1 MADVKKMATREGYGR
16 GLVALGAAHE
26 DIVVLDADLAGSTK
40 TGMFAKAYP
49 DRHFN
54 CGIAEA
60 DMMCVAAGFAA
71 NGFVPFASSFA
82 MFAAGRAFE
91 QIRNSIGYPHLN
103 VKIGATHGG
112 LSVGEDG
119 ASHQCCEDFALMRSI
134 PGMVVICPADGVEAE
149 AATKAAYEYQ
159 GPVYLRMGRL
169 AIPVFH
175 EDGFEFKIGKG
186 EIMREG
192 TDIAIIA
199 NGLMTYEAIKAGIV
213 DYLNERDVFVTRGM
227 AGADRNHT
235 RRLLV
240 ACERASQALFIKQ
253 MLARPLARE
262 IARTGEP
269 DFCVLAAP
277 GYQCDPAIKGLNSS
291 AAVVINFQERVILVA
306 GTGYSGEI
314 KKSIFSVM
322 NYLLPVEDD
331 VLPMHCSAS
340 MDPVTHE
347 TAVFFGLSGTGKTTL
362 SANPTR
368 LLIGDDE
375 HGWSDM
381 GIFNFEGGCYAKCEG
396 LDAFHEPEIFNAVR
410 FGAIC
415 ENVVLDEN
423 RKPNYDDISI
433 THNTRV
439 AYPVEHIPNAWTKG
453 MGTTPSVV
461 LFLTCDAFGV
471 LPPISRLTAD
481 AAMYHFVTGFTA
493 KIPGTEVG
501 VTEPT
506 PTFSSLFGEPFMP
519 LDPMVYAKMLG
530 ERIADGR
537 TRVYLVNTG
546 WIGGGYG
553 VGHRIELAYT
563 RALVARALDGTIEDS
578 EFVHDDIFNVD
589 IPTTCHGVPDGIL
602 VPRQYWQS
610 TARYDEAAHNLAV
623 MFEENFEKK
632 YSHLP
637 ESVKAAGPHAQV
649 HADARHRGRGL
660 LGLRH

>member
-1 MADVKKMATREGYGR
+1 MSKLSLEYLGIINPSEVHYQLSPAKLTEKAVARGEGILSETGALCVMTGKYTGRSPLDRFIVDEPEFHDNIDWGKVNMPISEEKFERIYKGMTAYLQNRE
-16 GLVALGAAHE
+16 V
-26 DIVVLDADLAGSTK
+26 
-40 TGMFAKAYP
+40 
-49 DRHFN
+49 
-54 CGIAEA
+54 
-60 DMMCVAAGFAA
+60 
-71 NGFVPFASSFA
+71 FVF
-82 MFAAGRAFE
+82 
-91 QIRNSIGYPHLN
+91 
-103 VKIGATHGG
+103 
-112 LSVGEDG
+112 
-119 ASHQCCEDFALMRSI
+119 
-134 PGMVVICPADGVEAE
+134 
-149 AATKAAYEYQ
+149 
-159 GPVYLRMGRL
+159 
-169 AIPVFH
+169 
-175 EDGFEFKIGKG
+175 DGF
-186 EIMREG
+186 
-192 TDIAIIA
+192 
-199 NGLMTYEAIKAGIV
+199 
-213 DYLNERDVFVTRGM
+213 
-227 AGADRNHT
+227 AGADPDY
-235 RRLLV
+235 RLSIRVVNEL
-240 ACERASQALFIKQ
+240 ASQNMFIHQ
-253 MLARPLARE
+253 LLIRPTCEELQNFVPGFT
-262 IARTGEP
+262 I
-269 DFCVLAAP
+269 VAAP
-277 GYQCDPAIKGLNSS
+277 GYKCIPELDGVHSEAAILVSFKRRM
-291 AAVVINFQERVILVA
+291 VVIA
-306 GTGYSGEI
+306 GSQYAGEI
-314 KKSIFSVM
+314 KKSVFSVM
-322 NYLLPVEDD
+322 NYLMPEKNVF
-331 VLPMHCSAS
+331 PMHCSANVGKDGDS
-340 MDPVTHE
+340 
-347 TAVFFGLSGTGKTTL
+347 ALFFGLSGTGKTTL
-362 SANPTR
+362 SADPKRN
-368 LLIGDDE
+368 LIGDDE

-381 GIFNFEGGCYAKCEG
+381 GIFNVEGGCYAKCEG

-423 RKPNYDDISI
+423 RKPNYDDVSI

-649 HADARHRGRGL
+649 PAEARHRGRGL

>member
-1 MADVKKMATREGYGR
+1 MAGVSPAEILSTFGINLTDDAPDGAPRLFVDLPAAELVEHALERKEGC
-16 GLVALGAAHE
+16 L
-26 DIVVLDADLAGSTK
+26 
-40 TGMFAKAYP
+40 
-49 DRHFN
+49 
-54 CGIAEA
+54 
-60 DMMCVAAGFAA
+60 AA
-71 NGFVPFASSFA
+71 NGAFVIKTGERT
-82 MFAAGRAFE
+82 GRSPNDRF
-91 QIRNSIGYPHLN
+91 IVDTPDVHD
-103 VKIGATHGG
+103 KIAWGT
-112 LSVGEDG
+112 VN
-119 ASHQCCEDFALMRSI
+119 R
-134 PGMVVICPADGVEAE
+134 P
-149 AATKAAYEYQ
+149 ATKE
-159 GPVYLRMGRL
+159 
-169 AIPVFH
+169 
-175 EDGFEFKIGKG
+175 
-186 EIMREG
+186 
-192 TDIAIIA
+192 
-199 NGLMTYEAIKAGIV
+199 TYESVKAGV
-213 DYLNERDVFVTRGM
+213 VAYLNERDVFVTRGM

-235 RRLLV
+235 RKFMV

-262 IARTGEP
+262 LARYGEP

-277 GYQCDPAIKGLNSS
+277 DYRCDPERDGVNSE
-291 AAVVINFQERVILVA
+291 AAVLINFEERTIIVA

-340 MDPVTHE
+340 MDPITHE

-381 GIFNFEGGCYAKCEG
+381 GIFNVEGGCYAKCEG
-396 LDAFHEPEIFNAVR
+396 LDSFHEPEIYNAVR

-415 ENVVLDEN
+415 ENVVLDAN
-423 RKPNYDDISI
+423 RAPDYNDTSI
-433 THNTRV
+433 TRNTRV
-439 AYPVEHIPNAWTKG
+439 AYPVEHIPNAWGKG
-453 MGTTPSVV
+453 MGTVPSVV

-471 LPPISRLTAD
+471 LPPISRLTPD

-530 ERIADGR
+530 DRIADGH

-563 RALVARALDGTIEDS
+563 RALVARALDGTIEDA
-578 EFVHDDIFNVD
+578 EFVHDEIFNVD

-602 VPRQYWQS
+602 VPRMFWQS
-610 TARYDEAAHNLAV
+610 AARYDEAAHNLAA

-637 ESVKAAGPHAQV
+637 DSVKQAGPHAQV
-649 HADARHRGRGL
+649 SGPIRHRGLGL
-660 LGLRH
+660 LNHRA

>member
-1 MADVKKMATREGYGR
+1 METYGLESLGIINPSAVYRNLTPAKLVEKALCRGEGKLSATGALCVTTGKYTGR
-16 GLVALGAAHE
+16 SP
-26 DIVVLDADLAGSTK
+26 DDKFIVDSK
-40 TGMFAKAYP
+40 
-49 DRHFN
+49 
-54 CGIAEA
+54 
-60 DMMCVAAGFAA
+60 
-71 NGFVPFASSFA
+71 
-82 MFAAGRAFE
+82 
-91 QIRNSIGYPHLN
+91 
-103 VKIGATHGG
+103 
-112 LSVGEDG
+112 
-119 ASHQCCEDFALMRSI
+119 
-134 PGMVVICPADGVEAE
+134 GV
-149 AATKAAYEYQ
+149 
-159 GPVYLRMGRL
+159 
-169 AIPVFH
+169 H
-175 EDGFEFKIGKG
+175 D
-186 EIMREG
+186 
-192 TDIAIIA
+192 DIAWGKVNVPTTQEVFDA
-199 NGLMTYEAIKAGIV
+199 
-213 DYLNERDVFVTRGM
+213 LNEKMVAYLQNREIFIFDGY
-227 AGADRNHT
+227 AGADPKYTKAFRIVNE
-235 RRLLV
+235 L
-240 ACERASQALFIKQ
+240 ASQNLFIHQ
-253 MLARPLARE
+253 LLLRPTEEQLKSYV
-262 IARTGEP
+262 P
-269 DFCVLAAP
+269 DFTIIAAP
-277 GYQCDPAIKGLNSS
+277 GFKCVPERDHTHSEAAIMIDYEKK
-291 AAVVINFQERVILVA
+291 LVLIA
-306 GTGYSGEI
+306 GSQYSGEI

-381 GIFNFEGGCYAKCEG
+381 GIFNIEGGCYAKCEG

-423 RKPNYDDISI
+423 RKPNYDDVSI

-563 RALVARALDGTIEDS
+563 RSLVARALDGTIEDS

-637 ESVKAAGPHAQV
+637 DSVKAAGPHAQV
-649 HADARHRGRGL
+649 PAEARHRGRGL
-660 LGLRH
+660 LGLRL

>member
-1 MADVKKMATREGYGR
+1 M
-16 GLVALGAAHE
+16 
-26 DIVVLDADLAGSTK
+26 
-40 TGMFAKAYP
+40 
-49 DRHFN
+49 
-54 CGIAEA
+54 
-60 DMMCVAAGFAA
+60 
-71 NGFVPFASSFA
+71 
-82 MFAAGRAFE
+82 
-91 QIRNSIGYPHLN
+91 
-103 VKIGATHGG
+103 
-112 LSVGEDG
+112 
-119 ASHQCCEDFALMRSI
+119 
-134 PGMVVICPADGVEAE
+134 
-149 AATKAAYEYQ
+149 
-159 GPVYLRMGRL
+159 
-169 AIPVFH
+169 
-175 EDGFEFKIGKG
+175 
-186 EIMREG
+186 
-192 TDIAIIA
+192 
-199 NGLMTYEAIKAGIV
+199 
-213 DYLNERDVFVTRGM
+213 
-227 AGADRNHT
+227 
-235 RRLLV
+235 
-240 ACERASQALFIKQ
+240 
-253 MLARPLARE
+253 
-262 IARTGEP
+262 
-269 DFCVLAAP
+269 
-277 GYQCDPAIKGLNSS
+277 
-291 AAVVINFQERVILVA
+291 
-306 GTGYSGEI
+306 
-314 KKSIFSVM
+314 
-322 NYLLPVEDD
+322 
-331 VLPMHCSAS
+331 
-340 MDPVTHE
+340 
-347 TAVFFGLSGTGKTTL
+347 
-362 SANPTR
+362 
-368 LLIGDDE
+368 
-375 HGWSDM
+375 
-381 GIFNFEGGCYAKCEG
+381 
-396 LDAFHEPEIFNAVR
+396 
-410 FGAIC
+410 
-415 ENVVLDEN
+415 VLDES
-423 RKPNYDDISI
+423 RKPNYDDVSV

-481 AAMYHFVTGFTA
+481 SAMYHFVTGFTA

-649 HADARHRGRGL
+649 HADARHRGHGL

>member
-1 MADVKKMATREGYGR
+1 MPGVTPAEVLSNFGIT
-16 GLVALGAAHE
+16 LVE
-26 DIVVLDADLAGSTK
+26 D
-40 TGMFAKAYP
+40 
-49 DRHFN
+49 
-54 CGIAEA
+54 
-60 DMMCVAAGFAA
+60 
-71 NGFVPFASSFA
+71 
-82 MFAAGRAFE
+82 
-91 QIRNSIGYPHLN
+91 
-103 VKIGATHGG
+103 
-112 LSVGEDG
+112 
-119 ASHQCCEDFALMRSI
+119 
-134 PGMVVICPADGVEAE
+134 PADNQPRLLVDLPAAELVEYAIRRE
-149 AATKAAYEYQ
+149 EGRMASNGALVIETGERTGRSPNDRFIVDTPDVHDKIAWGAVNRPLSIESYE
-159 GPVYLRMGRL
+159 
-169 AIPVFH
+169 
-175 EDGFEFKIGKG
+175 
-186 EIMREG
+186 
-192 TDIAIIA
+192 T
-199 NGLMTYEAIKAGIV
+199 IKAGIV

-227 AGADRNHT
+227 AGTDRNHT

-253 MLARPLARE
+253 MLARPLGRE

-381 GIFNFEGGCYAKCEG
+381 GIFNIEGGCYAKCEG
-396 LDAFHEPEIFNAVR
+396 LDAFREPEIFNAVR

-423 RKPNYDDISI
+423 RKPNYDDVSI

-461 LFLTCDAFGV
+461 LF
-471 LPPISRLTAD
+471 
-481 AAMYHFVTGFTA
+481 
-493 KIPGTEVG
+493 
-501 VTEPT
+501 
-506 PTFSSLFGEPFMP
+506 
-519 LDPMVYAKMLG
+519 
-530 ERIADGR
+530 
-537 TRVYLVNTG
+537 
-546 WIGGGYG
+546 
-553 VGHRIELAYT
+553 
-563 RALVARALDGTIEDS
+563 
-578 EFVHDDIFNVD
+578 
-589 IPTTCHGVPDGIL
+589 
-602 VPRQYWQS
+602 
-610 TARYDEAAHNLAV
+610 
-623 MFEENFEKK
+623 
-632 YSHLP
+632 
-637 ESVKAAGPHAQV
+637 
-649 HADARHRGRGL
+649 
-660 LGLRH
+660 

>member
-1 MADVKKMATREGYGR
+1 MPGVTPAEVLSNFGLTLVEDPAENQPRLLVDLPAAELVEYAIRREEGRMASNGALVIETGERTGRSPNDRFIVDTPDVHDKIAW
-16 GLVALGAAHE
+16 GA
-26 DIVVLDADLAGSTK
+26 VNR
-40 TGMFAKAYP
+40 P
-49 DRHFN
+49 
-54 CGIAEA
+54 
-60 DMMCVAAGFAA
+60 
-71 NGFVPFASSFA
+71 
-82 MFAAGRAFE
+82 
-91 QIRNSIGYPHLN
+91 
-103 VKIGATHGG
+103 
-112 LSVGEDG
+112 LSVE
-119 ASHQCCEDFALMRSI
+119 S
-134 PGMVVICPADGVEAE
+134 
-149 AATKAAYEYQ
+149 YE
-159 GPVYLRMGRL
+159 
-169 AIPVFH
+169 
-175 EDGFEFKIGKG
+175 
-186 EIMREG
+186 
-192 TDIAIIA
+192 T
-199 NGLMTYEAIKAGIV
+199 IKAGIV

-291 AAVVINFQERVILVA
+291 AAVVINFQERVILVS

-381 GIFNFEGGCYAKCEG
+381 GIFNIEGGCYAKCEG

-423 RKPNYDDISI
+423 RKPNYDDVSI

-481 AAMYHFVTGFTA
+481 AAMYHFVTPWSTPRCSASASPTA
-493 KIPGTEVG
+493 VRASTWS
-501 VTEPT
+501 T
-506 PTFSSLFGEPFMP
+506 PAGSVAAT
-519 LDPMVYAKMLG
+519 VWA
-530 ERIADGR
+530 IALSWR
-537 TRVYLVNTG
+537 TRAPWSRAPSTAPSRRASSYTTTSLTLTFPPRATACPTASWCRASTG
-546 WIGGGYG
+546 
-553 VGHRIELAYT
+553 
-563 RALVARALDGTIEDS
+563 RALRA
-578 EFVHDDIFNVD
+578 
-589 IPTTCHGVPDGIL
+589 TTR
-602 VPRQYWQS
+602 PRTTW
-610 TARYDEAAHNLAV
+610 
-623 MFEENFEKK
+623 
-632 YSHLP
+632 P
-637 ESVKAAGPHAQV
+637 
-649 HADARHRGRGL
+649 
-660 LGLRH
+660 

>member
-1 MADVKKMATREGYGR
+1 MAGVTPAEI
-16 GLVALGAAHE
+16 LGGFGIAVSDEASG
-26 DIVVLDADLAGSTK
+26 DGPQLFIDLAPAELVEHAIRREEGVMASNGALVIK
-40 TGMFAKAYP
+40 TGERTGRSP
-49 DRHFN
+49 NDRF
-54 CGIAEA
+54 
-60 DMMCVAAGFAA
+60 
-71 NGFVPFASSFA
+71 
-82 MFAAGRAFE
+82 
-91 QIRNSIGYPHLN
+91 
-103 VKIGATHGG
+103 
-112 LSVGEDG
+112 
-119 ASHQCCEDFALMRSI
+119 
-134 PGMVVICPADGVEAE
+134 
-149 AATKAAYEYQ
+149 
-159 GPVYLRMGRL
+159 
-169 AIPVFH
+169 
-175 EDGFEFKIGKG
+175 
-186 EIMREG
+186 
-192 TDIAIIA
+192 
-199 NGLMTYEAIKAGIV
+199 IV
-213 DYLNERDVFVTRGM
+213 DTPDVHDKIAWGNVNRPISVDCYERIKEGVASYLSARDIYVTRGM

-235 RRLLV
+235 RKFMV

-262 IARTGEP
+262 LARYGEP
-269 DFCVLAAP
+269 DFTVLAAP
-277 GYQCDPAIKGLNSS
+277 GYLCDPERDGVNSQ
-291 AAVVINFQERVILVA
+291 AAVLINFQERVIIVA

-340 MDPVTHE
+340 MDPITHE

-381 GIFNFEGGCYAKCEG
+381 GIFNVEGGCYAKCEG
-396 LDAFHEPEIFNAVR
+396 LDSFHEPEIYNAVR

-415 ENVVLDEN
+415 ENVVLDEA
-423 RKPNYDDISI
+423 RRPDYDDTSI

-439 AYPVEHIPNAWTKG
+439 AYPVEHIPNAWGKG
-453 MGTTPSVV
+453 MGATPSVV

-471 LPPISRLTAD
+471 LPPISRLSPD

-493 KIPGTEVG
+493 KIPGTEQG

-530 ERIADGR
+530 ERIADGK

-563 RALVARALDGTIEDS
+563 RSLVARALDGTIEDA
-578 EFVHDDIFNVD
+578 EFVHDDIFNLD
-589 IPTTCHGVPDGIL
+589 IPTSAQGVPDGIL
-602 VPRQYWQS
+602 VPRQYWKS
-610 TARYDEAAHNLAV
+610 TARYDEAAHNLAQ

-637 ESVKAAGPHAQV
+637 DSVKAAGPHSQV
-649 HADARHRGRGL
+649 HAGPHHRGLGL
-660 LGLRH
+660 LRPRV

>member
-1 MADVKKMATREGYGR
+1 MPGVTPAEVLSNFGIT
-16 GLVALGAAHE
+16 LVE
-26 DIVVLDADLAGSTK
+26 D
-40 TGMFAKAYP
+40 
-49 DRHFN
+49 
-54 CGIAEA
+54 
-60 DMMCVAAGFAA
+60 
-71 NGFVPFASSFA
+71 
-82 MFAAGRAFE
+82 
-91 QIRNSIGYPHLN
+91 
-103 VKIGATHGG
+103 
-112 LSVGEDG
+112 
-119 ASHQCCEDFALMRSI
+119 
-134 PGMVVICPADGVEAE
+134 PADNQPRLLVDLPAAELVEYAIRRE
-149 AATKAAYEYQ
+149 EGRMASNGALVIETGERTGRSPNDRFIVDTPDVHDKIAWGAVNRPLSIESYE
-159 GPVYLRMGRL
+159 
-169 AIPVFH
+169 
-175 EDGFEFKIGKG
+175 
-186 EIMREG
+186 
-192 TDIAIIA
+192 T
-199 NGLMTYEAIKAGIV
+199 IKAGIV

-227 AGADRNHT
+227 AGTDRNHT

-381 GIFNFEGGCYAKCEG
+381 GIFNIEGGCYAKCEG

-423 RKPNYDDISI
+423 RKPNYDDVSI

-461 LFLTCDAFGV
+461 LVFDLRC
-471 LPPISRLTAD
+471 LWR
-481 AAMYHFVTGFTA
+481 AAAYLA
-493 KIPGTEVG
+493 P
-501 VTEPT
+501 
-506 PTFSSLFGEPFMP
+506 
-519 LDPMVYAKMLG
+519 
-530 ERIADGR
+530 DGR
-537 TRVYLVNTG
+537 CRHVSLCDG
-546 WIGGGYG
+546 L
-553 VGHRIELAYT
+553 HRQ
-563 RALVARALDGTIEDS
+563 D
-578 EFVHDDIFNVD
+578 
-589 IPTTCHGVPDGIL
+589 P
-602 VPRQYWQS
+602 
-610 TARYDEAAHNLAV
+610 
-623 MFEENFEKK
+623 
-632 YSHLP
+632 
-637 ESVKAAGPHAQV
+637 
-649 HADARHRGRGL
+649 RHRGRRHRAHAHVLLAVWRAVYAARSHGL
-660 LGLRH
+660 CQDARRAYRRRTHPRLSGQHRLDWWRLWRGPSNRACIHARPGGPRPRRYHRGQRVRARRYL